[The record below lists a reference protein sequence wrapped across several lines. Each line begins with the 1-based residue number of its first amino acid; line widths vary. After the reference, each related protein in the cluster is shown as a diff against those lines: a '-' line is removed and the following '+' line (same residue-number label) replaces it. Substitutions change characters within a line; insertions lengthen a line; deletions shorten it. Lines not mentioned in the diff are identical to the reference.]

1 MVDCAYY
8 EEMNIDKEV
17 IKKQFNLN
25 FGEEFDLHQDLGVEN
40 KYIITADDV
49 VNITPEV
56 YSEILLGTY
65 NKVLTSS
72 KNCPEYAYKRYY
84 NSLSLL
90 AMVRQGNSVSKI
102 EEMEGHPRVI
112 KVRSYLCE

>member
-1 MVDCAYY
+1 MEYVLIIFK
-8 EEMNIDKEV
+8 MNIDKEA
-17 IKKQFNLN
+17 IKNQFNAK
-25 FGEEFDLHQDLGVEN
+25 FGEQYDLHQDIGVEN

>member
-1 MVDCAYY
+1 MVDCVYY
-8 EEMNIDKEV
+8 EDQIIDKEAV
-17 IKKQFNLN
+17 KEQFNAK
-25 FGEEFDLHQDLGVEN
+25 FGEEYDLHQDMGVD
-40 KYIITADDV
+40 KYIITADDI

-90 AMVRQGNSVSKI
+90 AMVHRGNSVSKI
-102 EEMEGHPRVI
+102 EEMEGHPKVI
-112 KVRSYLCE
+112 KVRSFLSE

>member
-1 MVDCAYY
+1 MVECTYY
-8 EEMNIDKEV
+8 EDQNIDKEKV
-17 IKKQFNLN
+17 KQEFNAK
-25 FGEEFDLHQDLGVEN
+25 FGEEYDLHQDMGVD
-40 KYIITADDV
+40 KYIITADDI

-90 AMVRQGNSVSKI
+90 AMVHRGNSVSKI
-102 EEMEGHPRVI
+102 EEMEGHPKVI
-112 KVRSYLCE
+112 KVRSFLSE